1 MKRLALVACAAV
13 VMAGCG
19 SQPRT
24 PAADPAA
31 AATEPAAKGPQSG
44 IDAANFDTQVRAQ
57 DDLYR
62 AVNGGWMSRTEIPA
76 DKASYG
82 AFTEID
88 DRAEILLRKIIEE
101 SAADKNATAGSDAQ
115 KVGDYYRAFMDE
127 ARAGQLG
134 LAPLKDTLAQIDA
147 LQDRQQL
154 PKLLAELSKIG
165 VGTFPAWIEPDA
177 KKSSEYIV
185 YFLQGGT
192 GMPDRDY
199 YLSAD
204 TKFAEIRPKYVAHVE
219 KMLTLAGI
227 ADPRASAEAI
237 MALETK
243 LAKAQWTKVRSRDA
257 DLTYNKY
264 TVAQLRKLTPRFD
277 FKTYLVEQDLAATP
291 GVVIAQPSFFRDW
304 DRIVAATPLPVLR
317 NYLKWQVLS
326 DFAPYLSPDFVNE
339 NFAFYGTTLRGIQ
352 ELKPRWKRGVDATE
366 GALGEV
372 TGRIYVSRH
381 FPPEAKA
388 RMEKLVDRLL
398 LAYGDSIRKLDW
410 MSPETKEKALLKLSK
425 FTTKIGYPDQ
435 WKDYSALQVKP
446 DDLVGNVMRSNRVEH
461 AREAA
466 KLGKPI
472 DRGEWFM
479 TPQTVNAY
487 YNPTMNEIVFPAA
500 ILQPPFFDMQA
511 DDAVNY
517 GSIGAVI
524 GHEIGHGF
532 DDQGSKYDGDGN
544 LKSWWTK
551 ADRQRFE
558 EKTKRLIAQYGAF
571 EPVPGHKVNGELTI
585 GENIGDLGG
594 LAIAYKAWQM
604 SLADTG
610 PSPVINGL
618 TGEQRF
624 FMGWAQSWRRK
635 FREADLVQ
643 RLKTDPHAP
652 DEYRCNGVVVNVPAF
667 YEAFGVKPGDK
678 LYLPPEQRVSI
689 W

>member
-1 MKRLALVACAAV
+1 MKRLLLAGCVALAL
-13 VMAGCG
+13 AGCG
-19 SQPRT
+19 SQPLAPTAT
-24 PAADPAA
+24 PAG
-31 AATEPAAKGPQSG
+31 TAAKAPQSG
-44 IDAANFDTQVRAQ
+44 IDAANFDSKVRPQ

-62 AVNGGWMSRTEIPA
+62 AVNGGWMARTEIPA

-88 DRAEILLRKIIEE
+88 DRAEVLLRQIIEE
-101 SAADKNATAGSDAQ
+101 SAADRNAAPGSDAQ

-127 ARAGQLG
+127 ARAEQLG
-134 LAPLKDTLAQIDA
+134 LAPLKDTLARIDA
-147 LQDRQQL
+147 LQDRKDL
-154 PKLLAELSKIG
+154 PRLLAELSKLG
-165 VGTFPAWIEPDA
+165 SSHFPAWIDQDA
-177 KKSSEYIV
+177 KNSTQYVV
-185 YFLQGGT
+185 YLEQGGT
-192 GMPDRDY
+192 GLPDRDY
-199 YLSAD
+199 YLSPDA
-204 TKFAEIRPKYVAHVE
+204 KFVDIREKYVAHIGR
-219 KMLTLAGI
+219 MLKLGGV
-227 ADPRASAEAI
+227 AEAEATARKI
-237 MALETK
+237 MALETQ
-243 LAKAQWTKVRSRDA
+243 LAKAQWTKVASRD
-257 DLTYNKY
+257 DDKTYNKY
-264 TVAQLRKLTPRFD
+264 AQAKLSTLTKRFD
-277 FKTYLVEQDLAATP
+277 LRRYLDEQGLAASP
-291 GVVIAQPSFFRDW
+291 GVIVRQPSFFKAW
-304 DRIVAATPLPVLR
+304 DKAIAEAPLPLLR
-317 NYLKWQVLS
+317 DYLKWQLLS
-326 DFAPYLSPDFVNE
+326 DFAPYLSKDFVNE

-372 TGRIYVSRH
+372 TGRIYVARH

-388 RMEKLVDRLL
+388 RMEKLVDNLL
-398 LAYGDSIRKLDW
+398 AAYGDSIRKLDW
-410 MSPETKEKALLKLSK
+410 MSAETKEKALLKLSK
-425 FTTKIGYPDQ
+425 FTTKIGYPDK
-435 WKDYSALQVKP
+435 WKDYSALEVKP
-446 DDLVGNVMRSNRVEH
+446 DDLVGNVMRSSRVEH
-461 AREAA
+461 EREAA

-487 YNPTMNEIVFPAA
+487 YNPAMNEIVFPAA

-511 DDAVNY
+511 DDAMNY

-532 DDQGSKYDGDGN
+532 DDQGSKFDGDGN

-551 ADRQRFE
+551 ADRARFE
-558 EKTKRLIAQYGAF
+558 ERTKKLISQYGAF

-594 LAIAYKAWQM
+594 LAIAYKAWQAT
-604 SLADTG
+604 LAG
-610 PSPVINGL
+610 QPSPVIDGL
-618 TGEQRF
+618 SGEQRF

-678 LYLPPEQRVSI
+678 LWLPPEQRVSI